1 MDNIDDGLK
10 IYSEEVRDVLSDPP
24 KALLRWGNTIVF
36 AFVILLIS
44 ISWLIKYPDLISTQI
59 TITTSIPPEKLVA
72 KTSGKIQ
79 AILVNDR
86 TNVIKKT
93 PLAVIENSAN
103 YEDVFL
109 LKSIVDTIDINKSK
123 FPFEKLASAQLGE
136 IESSYA
142 IFQKESSADDLNSKL
157 QPYKVDGVA
166 QSYEAI
172 QLKERLSLLESQK
185 SLNQSEL
192 ELQKKDLERYEGLY
206 KKGIIATQEIEKQRL
221 VYLQSQKNYKNVLNT
236 ISTLKSSLN
245 ELNRTSKTT
254 QINESKE
261 NINLERNVVQAFYQL
276 KKVIKDWE
284 LNYVL
289 RSSINGKVTFL
300 QIWTEN
306 QNIEVGSTVFAIIPS
321 DKSNFIGKVKAPA
334 LNSGKIKIGQD
345 VTIRLANYPDTEFG
359 ILKGKVTAIS
369 LTPDKDNNL
378 LIDISLPNELETS
391 YKKQITFQ
399 QEMTGNAD
407 IITEDLRLIERLL
420 YQFRGVFKR

>member
-1 MDNIDDGLK
+1 
-10 IYSEEVRDVLSDPP
+10 
-24 KALLRWGNTIVF
+24 
-36 AFVILLIS
+36 
-44 ISWLIKYPDLISTQI
+44 
-59 TITTSIPPEKLVA
+59 
-72 KTSGKIQ
+72 
-79 AILVNDR
+79 
-86 TNVIKKT
+86 
-93 PLAVIENSAN
+93 
-103 YEDVFL
+103 